1 MHNIIAPSP
10 VPSDHVEK
18 RAETRSG
25 GSAAAASEP
34 VVGPGTE
41 SFAAQQVHLLYMQ
54 ANTGLLGTVVNAG
67 ILIFVLWSVVPHGR
81 ILAWFLV
88 VSGLTIARFF
98 VVRCYFRSEQRE
110 KEAARW
116 RSMMVMSAGASGVV
130 WGSTAVLLFPETSFS
145 HQVFLTFMLG
155 GLAVG
160 AVGVMAAVRIVFLVF
175 FIPTLLPIMFRLFFS
190 GGELSSTMGF
200 LCLFFTLL
208 VLAAARHMNE
218 SIVQSLQL
226 RSANLDLIHN
236 LSQAKEEAERMNSQL
251 AASHAALSKS
261 EKRFRSLTEHASDL
275 ISILDASG
283 VMQYLSPSITRLLG
297 YEEQELVGQS
307 VSTLFHPSEEA
318 KLKTAFTALCAEPLR
333 VQAFELRVR
342 HKNGSWR
349 IFESIAQNLLADPAV
364 RGMVFNSRDIT
375 ERKEV
380 ERLKDDLVSTVSHE
394 LRTPL
399 TSLRGFAE
407 LMLTREFAPEKRRHF
422 LQVILNEG
430 TRLTN
435 LINDFLDIQRIES
448 GKQTYHFETLMLTS
462 LLRDALEVFRAD
474 ESQHSLRLEAL
485 NNLSPVRA
493 DADRLHQVLA
503 NLVSN
508 AIKFS
513 PKGGIVTI
521 RARQAADQIVVE
533 VADQGVGIPPD
544 VIPQL
549 FQKFYRVDN
558 TETRSI
564 GGTGLGLALVK
575 DIITAHGGHV
585 WVESQPNVG
594 SSFFFSLP
602 IVSHDAT
609 LPEPKAAFREE
620 RLRA

>member
-1 MHNIIAPSP
+1 MCSVIAPSP
-10 VPSDHVEK
+10 VTSDHGKK
-18 RAETRSG
+18 RDEASRG
-25 GSAAAASEP
+25 GSAAAAPEP
-34 VVGPGTE
+34 VVGPSTE

-54 ANTGLLGTVVNAG
+54 AKTGLLATLVNAG
-67 ILIFVLWSVVPHGR
+67 ILIFVLWSVVPHVR
-81 ILAWFLV
+81 ILTWFLV
-88 VSGLTIARFF
+88 VSVLTIARFF
-98 VVRCYFRSEQRE
+98 VVQCYFRSEQRE
-110 KEAARW
+110 KEALWW

-130 WGSTAVLLFPETSFS
+130 WGSTAVFLFPETSFS

-175 FIPTLLPIMFRLFFS
+175 FLPTLLPITFRLFFS

-200 LCLFFTLL
+200 LCLFFTIL
-208 VLAAARHMNE
+208 VLAAARHMND

-226 RSANLDLIHN
+226 RSANLDLIRN

-251 AASHAALSKS
+251 VASHAALSKS

-275 ISILDASG
+275 ISILDANG
-283 VMQYLSPSITRLLG
+283 IMHYHSPSITRLLG

-318 KLKTAFTALCAEPLR
+318 KLKTAFAAFGAEPLG

-349 IFESIAQNLLADPAV
+349 IFESIAQNLLDDPAV

-407 LMLTREFAPEKRRHF
+407 LMLAREFAPEKRRHF

-448 GKQTYHFETLMLTS
+448 GRQTYHFETITLTS
-462 LLRDALEVFRAD
+462 LLSDALEVFRAD
-474 ESQHSLRLEAL
+474 ESQHSLRLEASD
-485 NNLSPVRA
+485 NLSLVRA

-503 NLVSN
+503 NLISN

-521 RARQAADQIVVE
+521 RARQVADQIVVE
-533 VADQGVGIPPD
+533 VADQGVGIPSD

-575 DIITAHGGHV
+575 DIITMHGGQV
-585 WVESQPNVG
+585 WVESQPNMG

-602 IVSHDAT
+602 VTAQESA
-609 LPEPKAAFREE
+609 LSEPEAA
-620 RLRA
+620 LL

>member
-1 MHNIIAPSP
+1 M
-10 VPSDHVEK
+10 
-18 RAETRSG
+18 
-25 GSAAAASEP
+25 
-34 VVGPGTE
+34 
-41 SFAAQQVHLLYMQ
+41 
-54 ANTGLLGTVVNAG
+54 
-67 ILIFVLWSVVPHGR
+67 
-81 ILAWFLV
+81 
-88 VSGLTIARFF
+88 
-98 VVRCYFRSEQRE
+98 
-110 KEAARW
+110 
-116 RSMMVMSAGASGVV
+116 
-130 WGSTAVLLFPETSFS
+130 FP
-145 HQVFLTFMLG
+145 
-155 GLAVG
+155 
-160 AVGVMAAVRIVFLVF
+160 IV
-175 FIPTLLPIMFRLFFS
+175 FRLFFS

-200 LCLFFTLL
+200 LCLFFTII
-208 VLAAARHMNE
+208 VLSAAHHMNE
-218 SIVQSLQL
+218 SIMQSLQL

-283 VMQYLSPSITRLLG
+283 VMQYHSPSITRLLG
-297 YEEQELVGQS
+297 YEEQELVGKYA
-307 VSTLFHPSEEA
+307 STLSHPSEEA
-318 KLKTAFTALCAEPLR
+318 KLKTTFAALHAEPSQ
-333 VQAFELRVR
+333 VQAFELRLR
-342 HKNGSWR
+342 HKDGSWR

-380 ERLKDDLVSTVSHE
+380 ERLKDELVSTVSHE
-394 LRTPL
+394 LSTPL

-435 LINDFLDIQRIES
+435 LINDLLDIQRIES
-448 GKQTYHFETLMLTS
+448 GRQTYHFDMIILTS
-462 LLRDALEVFRAD
+462 LLRNAVEVFSAG
-474 ESQHSLRLEAL
+474 ESQHSVRLEAPDH
-485 NNLSPVRA
+485 LSTVRA

-503 NLVSN
+503 NLISN

-513 PKGGIVTI
+513 PKGGVVTV
-521 RARQAADQIVVE
+521 RARQVANEIVVE
-533 VADQGVGIPPD
+533 VADQGIGIPPD

-549 FQKFYRVDN
+549 FQKFYRVEN

-575 DIITAHGGHV
+575 DIITAHGGQV
-585 WVESQPNVG
+585 WVESQLNVG

-602 IVSHDAT
+602 VAGHAVA
-609 LPEPKAAFREE
+609 LPEPEIALQEE
-620 RLRA
+620 KLQA

>member
-1 MHNIIAPSP
+1 MHDTIAPSP
-10 VPSDHVEK
+10 VTNDLIEK
-18 RAETRSG
+18 RAETCEG
-25 GSAAAASEP
+25 GSAAASEP
-34 VVGPGTE
+34 LVGPSTG

-54 ANTGLLGTVVNAG
+54 ANIGLLGTVVLAG
-67 ILIFVLWSVVPHGR
+67 ILIFVLWSVVPHAQL
-81 ILAWFLV
+81 LAWSSLV
-88 VSGLTIARFF
+88 SVLTIARFF
-98 VVRCYFRSEQRE
+98 VVQRYFRSEQRE
-110 KEAARW
+110 KEVAWW
-116 RSMMVMSAGASGVV
+116 RSAMIMSAGASGIA
-130 WGSTAVLLFPETSFS
+130 WGSTAIFLFPETSFV
-145 HQVFLTFMLG
+145 HQIFLTFMLG

-160 AVGVMAAVRIVFLVF
+160 AMGVMATVRTVFLVF

-200 LCLFFTLL
+200 LFVFFALF

-226 RSANLDLIHN
+226 RSTNVDLIHT

-275 ISILDASG
+275 ISILDVKG
-283 VMQYLSPSITRLLG
+283 IMRYHSPSITRLLG
-297 YEEQELVGQS
+297 YEEQELVGHS
-307 VSTLFHPSEEA
+307 VSTLFHSLEEA
-318 KLKTAFTALCAEPLR
+318 KLKTAFAALRTEPLR
-333 VQAFELRVR
+333 VQAFELRIR

-349 IFESIAQNLLADPAV
+349 IFESIAQNLLDDPAV

-375 ERKEV
+375 ERKEI

-407 LMLTREFAPEKRRHF
+407 LMLTREFAPEKQRHF

-448 GKQTYHFETLMLTS
+448 GQQTYHFETITLTS

-474 ESQHSLRLEAL
+474 ESQHSLRLEAPD
-485 NNLSPVRA
+485 NLSPVRA

-513 PKGGIVTI
+513 PKGGTVII
-521 RARQAADQIVVE
+521 RARQTADQIVVE

-544 VIPQL
+544 VITQL

-575 DIITAHGGHV
+575 DIITAHSGQV
-585 WVESQPNVG
+585 WVESQLNVG

-602 IVSHDAT
+602 IVRHDVT
-609 LPEPKAAFREE
+609 MPEPEVAFREE
-620 RLRA
+620 RLRV

>member
-1 MHNIIAPSP
+1 MHGSSTPLPGA
-10 VPSDHVEK
+10 SDQNKK
-18 RAETRSG
+18 RGEARSG
-25 GSAAAASEP
+25 GSTMTASESE
-34 VVGPGTE
+34 GGLGAE
-41 SFAAQQVHLLYMQ
+41 SIAAQQVHLLYLQ
-54 ANTGLLGTVVNAG
+54 ANTGLLGTIVNAG
-67 ILIFVLWSVVPHGR
+67 ILICVLWPVVPHLR
-81 ILAWFLV
+81 ILVWSLVVSALTIVRFLV
-88 VSGLTIARFF
+88 VR
-98 VVRCYFRSEQRE
+98 RYFRSEQRE
-110 KEAARW
+110 KEATWW
-116 RSMMVMSAGASGVV
+116 RSAMIMSTGASGVV
-130 WGSTAVLLFPETSFS
+130 WGSTAIFLFSENSFV
-145 HQVFLTFMLG
+145 HQVFLTFTLG

-160 AVGVMAAVRIVFLVF
+160 AVGIMAAVRIVFFVF
-175 FIPTLLPIMFRLFFS
+175 FIPTLLPIICRLFFS
-190 GGELSSTMGF
+190 GGELSSTLGV
-200 LCLFFTLL
+200 LCLFFTII

-218 SIVQSLQL
+218 SVMQSLQL
-226 RSANLDLIHN
+226 RSANLDLIRN

-275 ISILDASG
+275 ISILDAND
-283 VMQYLSPSITRLLG
+283 VMQYHSPSIRRLLG
-297 YEEQELVGQS
+297 YEEQELIGQS
-307 VSTLFHPSEEA
+307 AATLFHPSEEA
-318 KLKTAFTALCAEPLR
+318 KLKATFAALHAEPSR
-333 VQAFELRVR
+333 IHAFELRVR
-342 HKNGSWR
+342 HKDGSWR
-349 IFESIAQNLLADPAV
+349 IFESIAQNLLHDPAV

-407 LMLTREFAPEKRRHF
+407 LMLTREFTPEKRRHF

-435 LINDFLDIQRIES
+435 LINDFLDIQRMES
-448 GKQTYHFETLMLTS
+448 GRQTYHFETITLS
-462 LLRDALEVFRAD
+462 ALLRKAVEVFDAG
-474 ESQHSLRLEAL
+474 ESQHSVRLEAPD
-485 NNLSPVRA
+485 NLSTVHA

-503 NLVSN
+503 NLISN

-521 RARQAADQIVVE
+521 RARQVAEQVVVE
-533 VADQGVGIPPD
+533 IADQGVGIPPD

-558 TETRSI
+558 TETRGI

-575 DIITAHGGHV
+575 GIITAHGGHV
-585 WVESQPNVG
+585 WVESQLNVG

-602 IVSHDAT
+602 IAGHNVT
-609 LPEPKAAFREE
+609 LLDSGSALREDK
-620 RLRA
+620 LQA